1 MRKYVIIWIGQV
13 ASTVGSALTSFGLGV
28 WIYQKTGSVSLFSL
42 NLLAYAV
49 CGLLAMPFAGV
60 IADRWNRK
68 WVMVISDSGA
78 GVISLIAFALSAN
91 DGLRVWHVYL
101 LTGAAVMF
109 STFQWP
115 AYKAM
120 VPQLVPKQ
128 HLGRASALS
137 QAGEGI
143 AELAGPLIA
152 GSLYVADQVGL
163 TGILLIDFV
172 TFIFAVVV
180 LMLVPVSSHTRSA
193 PPEGKPSSVRGEMWQ
208 GWQYIAQRPGLV
220 GLLSY
225 FVFFN
230 FCLELIYPLAQP
242 LLLEIAS
249 PDDAGRVMA
258 QMAVGMFVGVA
269 IMGVWGGPKRR
280 VNGILIAGIIS
291 GLAVALTGLRPSLVL
306 ITLGGFGYYALLP
319 IAQGSSQAL
328 WQTKV
333 AQDMQGRVFAI
344 QNAITYSVRPLA
356 LLIAGPL
363 ADQLFEP
370 AMRSGGLLAG
380 SLGPIF
386 DTGPGRGIG
395 LLITLL
401 GVSSAAVALIAY
413 AYPHIRLLEDELPD
427 AQS

>member
-1 MRKYVIIWIGQV
+1 MRKYLWIWVGQV

-49 CGLLAMPFAGV
+49 CGLLVMPFAGV
-60 IADRWNRK
+60 IADRANRK
-68 WVMVISDSGA
+68 WVIVLSDSGA
-78 GVISLIAFALSAN
+78 GLITLAAFILTVN
-91 DGLRVWHVYL
+91 DWLQVWHVYM
-101 LTGAAVMF
+101 LTGAGVMF

-120 VPQLVPKQ
+120 IPQLVPKQ

-143 AELAGPLIA
+143 AELAGPLVA
-152 GSLYVADQVGL
+152 GSLYVSSSVGL
-163 TGILLIDFV
+163 KGILFIDFV
-172 TFIFAVVV
+172 TFLFAVVV
-180 LMLVPVSSHTRSA
+180 LILVPVTRHTRTA
-193 PPEGKPSSVRGEMWQ
+193 AIEGKPSSMRGDMKQ
-208 GWQYIAQRPGLV
+208 GWQYITQRPGLV
-220 GLLSY
+220 GLLVY

-230 FCLELIYPLAQP
+230 FFLELVYPLAQP
-242 LLLEIAS
+242 LLFEIAS
-249 PDDAGRVMA
+249 PAAAGQVMS
-258 QMAVGMFVGVA
+258 QMAVGMFIGVT
-269 IMGVWGGPKRR
+269 IMGIWGGPKRR
-280 VNGILIAGIIS
+280 VNGILIAGMIGGAS
-291 GLAVALTGLRPSLVL
+291 VALVGLRPSLLL
-306 ITLGGFGYYALLP
+306 ITIGGFGYYALPP

-344 QNAITYSVRPLA
+344 QSAITYSVRPLA

-363 ADQLFEP
+363 ADQIFEP
-370 AMRSGGLLAG
+370 AMQPGGLLAG

-386 DTGPGRGIG
+386 ETGPGRGIG
-395 LLITLL
+395 LLITVL
-401 GVSSAAVALIAY
+401 GVLSALVALAAY
-413 AYPHIRLLEDELPD
+413 FYPRIRQVEDELPD